1 MNCFVFWLHAYRLKL
16 GWKPQNVFITV
27 FISFVVF
34 LRFFLYILLHE
45 MEDMICFLYKARKGK
60 VRRRFANLVPL
71 SLSKIWQNAT
81 IKKTLLH
88 WIMTGCFQELIKVMC
103 NKKVVRQANTNPFTI
118 KSNVKLQCSS
128 FIVVN
133 LTDVL
138 RFQIPL
144 YLKYFKYWLYKVE
157 QISDWI

>member
-1 MNCFVFWLHAYRLKL
+1 MLYDSFWAFVEMNGFVFWVTCLQAKIGMETSKCFYNCFYFLCSFSSIL
-16 GWKPQNVFITV
+16 FI
-27 FISFVVF
+27 
-34 LRFFLYILLHE
+34 YILLHE

-133 LTDVL
+133 LLLWV
-138 RFQIPL
+138 RVI
-144 YLKYFKYWLYKVE
+144 WN
-157 QISDWI
+157 I

>member
-1 MNCFVFWLHAYRLKL
+1 
-16 GWKPQNVFITV
+16 
-27 FISFVVF
+27 
-34 LRFFLYILLHE
+34 

-128 FIVVN
+128 FMIVKFLFWVI
-133 LTDVL
+133 
-138 RFQIPL
+138 RL
-144 YLKYFKYWLYKVE
+144 YLKYLKSFYINIRLGLESFLLLCGKIIMVSNSN
-157 QISDWI
+157 ISSAKTSWKLQDSVPRDH

>member
-1 MNCFVFWLHAYRLKL
+1 MPCFLVTCLQAKIGMETSKCFYNCFYFLCSFSSIL
-16 GWKPQNVFITV
+16 FI
-27 FISFVVF
+27 
-34 LRFFLYILLHE
+34 YILLHE

-128 FIVVN
+128 FIVVKFLLSVYIWN
-133 LTDVL
+133 
-138 RFQIPL
+138 
-144 YLKYFKYWLYKVE
+144 
-157 QISDWI
+157 ISNNSISIYALA